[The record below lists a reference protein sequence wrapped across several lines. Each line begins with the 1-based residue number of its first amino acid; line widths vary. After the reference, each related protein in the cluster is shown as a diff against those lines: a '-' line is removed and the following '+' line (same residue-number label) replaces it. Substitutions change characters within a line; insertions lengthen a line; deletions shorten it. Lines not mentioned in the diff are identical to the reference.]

1 VDFVFVPGA
10 WHGGWAWHPVARRLA
25 SAGHRAVALTMP
37 GMSAGDDAHELRLA
51 DAVSHLLTEVE
62 RRDLNEVVLV
72 GHSWG
77 GIPIA
82 GAAPRLGERL
92 HAIAMVSAFVPRGGE
107 SMAEAMGPEVGGYL
121 RATIEASPDRSIS
134 LDFDAVRDSLMQ
146 DEPESLQRLVYELLV
161 PQPGGY
167 MLDALDEVDFA
178 DLGVPV
184 AYLLAE
190 HDQALAAPGE
200 ELAARLGTEPVLV
213 PGTHEAIITHA
224 DDVAKALQASVT
236 M

>member
-1 VDFVFVPGA
+1 MDFVFVPGA

-37 GMSAGDDAHELRLA
+37 GMSVGDDQRELRLA
-51 DAVSHLLTEVE
+51 DAVAHLFAEIE
-62 RRDLNEVVLV
+62 RRDLTEVVLV

-82 GAAPRLGERL
+82 GAARRLGARL
-92 HAIAMVSAFVPRGGE
+92 HAIAMVSAFVPRSGE
-107 SMAEAMGPEVGGYL
+107 SMIEALGAEVGGYL
-121 RATIEASPDRSIS
+121 RTQIESSPNHSIS
-134 LDFDAVRDSLMQ
+134 LNFDAVRESLMQ
-146 DEPESLQRLVYELLV
+146 DEPEALQRLLYELLV

-167 MLDALDEVDFA
+167 MLDALDVVDFA
-178 DLGVPV
+178 ELDVPMT
-184 AYLLAE
+184 YLLAE
-190 HDQALAAPGE
+190 HDRALAAPGA

-224 DDVAKALQASVT
+224 DEVAKALQASVET
-236 M
+236 